1 METCCE
7 VKEAVPEDT
16 IIIHIPV
23 YLCWTHTASQPPL
36 PSAYK
41 GDHNTNMLNDEEDN
55 PTNFPTSPAELK
67 GPYSCQSSALWTSS
81 CFSQGSPQWVNSLYQ
96 PYIFLPLILQNE
108 LPVLAYEVHKP
119 PLGLSLVPALGILLQ
134 MCSLSLLSTCPVL
147 SLDCSPLLPKHP
159 ASAVPLMDSFLSLY
173 VALFPQRTSSF
184 SSLWPLPLR
193 HTSSLIPLPS
203 CGPFISFLKRLS
215 HIPAGI
221 LLWPA
226 YCRLLTPSI

>member
-55 PTNFPTSPAELK
+55 PTNFRTSPAELK
-67 GPYSCQSSALWTSS
+67 GPYSCQSSALWTSC

-108 LPVLAYEVHKP
+108 LPVLDYEVHKP
-119 PLGLSLVPALGILLQ
+119 PLGLFLVPALGILLQ
-134 MCSLSLLSTCPVL
+134 MCSLSLLSICPVL

-159 ASAVPLMDSFLSLY
+159 ASAVPYDG
-173 VALFPQRTSSF
+173 
-184 SSLWPLPLR
+184 
-193 HTSSLIPLPS
+193 LIPEPIRRVVPPENLII
-203 CGPFISFLKRLS
+203 FIPVASAS
-215 HIPAGI
+215 SPHIITYPI
-221 LLWPA
+221 TLLWTFHFFLEEIIAHPRW
-226 YCRLLTPSI
+226 YFTLTCVL